1 MSTSNVIKLPSPW
14 TFTLIAETGWHG
26 LYIIGK
32 GTLAEG
38 DALVREMDRQF
49 GEYEG
54 HYTNANFFK
63 LPHPYD
69 KIPVT
74 VYEGGDIMATRG
86 EETLYDGTYYN
97 GDEDR
102 FEVEIPEGG
111 IVIEGRWIV

>member
-1 MSTSNVIKLPSPW
+1 MSTSNVVKLPSPW
-14 TFTLIAETGWHG
+14 TFTLITGDG
-26 LYIIGK
+26 GIPIQTIGK

-54 HYTNANFFK
+54 HYTAANFFK

-74 VYEGGDIMATRG
+74 VYEGSDIMATRG
-86 EETLYDGTYYN
+86 KETLLDGTYYN

-111 IVIEGRWIV
+111 VVIEGRWII